1 MNSDNFLIPQRK
13 ANASSGSEFI
23 NKIKGLN
30 KIDRA
35 DAILNEFMEG
45 NIPDF
50 LRKFKIISIGA
61 ISYLVTSDYL
71 SIGDNNDY
79 IRMPMS
85 PLMAQKICDKYDCSL
100 PTKYIV
106 ETIHKQ
112 AEIKLSPKPWGP
124 PYDHT
129 MDDTNRYL
137 IHNNTINKQLINL
150 DKTKLIS
157 GHKKDVVITNKL
169 APNNSNKKVAI
180 FGWIANGT
188 PIQGL
193 NVHSHDYNYQDY
205 SHGIRLVINDVLLE
219 GRITRIQDVFID
231 PIHHK
236 LLSDEG
242 IMKFN
247 RY

>member
-13 ANASSGSEFI
+13 TNAMSGSDFI
-23 NKIKGLN
+23 TKINGLN
-30 KIDRA
+30 KTDRA

-45 NIPDF
+45 NIPNF
-50 LRKFKIISIGA
+50 VRKFKIITTGT
-61 ISYLVTSDYL
+61 ISFLVTSDYL
-71 SIGDNNDY
+71 SIGNDNDY

-85 PLMAQKICDKYDCSL
+85 PLIAQKICDKYDCTL
-100 PTKYIV
+100 PTKRMV
-106 ETIHKQ
+106 EIIHQQ

-129 MDDTNRYL
+129 MDDTSRYL
-137 IHNNTINKQLINL
+137 IHNNTINKQLVNL

-169 APNNSNKKVAI
+169 YPNNLNKKVAI
-180 FGWIANGT
+180 FGWINNGI
-188 PIQGL
+188 PIQEL
-193 NVHSHDYNYQDY
+193 NIHSHDYNYQDY
-205 SHGIRLVINDVLLE
+205 SHGIRLVINDILLE
-219 GRITRIQDVFID
+219 ERIVRIQDVFTD